1 MGVPTHIANNS
12 TGQCAR
18 KDTTLG
24 IVEKVVK
31 WGRGGRG
38 AQLCGTLDSRLRVQG
53 QKLERTLKSA
63 KRNQH
68 LQVNLYPNDQCSVV
82 ALFHTGANSGEENK

>member
-1 MGVPTHIANNS
+1 MCTE
-12 TGQCAR
+12 R
-18 KDTTLG
+18 YDTRYSG
-24 IVEKVVK
+24 EGSEVGE
-31 WGRGGRG
+31 GGRG

-68 LQVNLYPNDQCSVV
+68 LQVNLYTNDQCSVV
-82 ALFHTGANSGEENK
+82 ALLHTGANSGVENK